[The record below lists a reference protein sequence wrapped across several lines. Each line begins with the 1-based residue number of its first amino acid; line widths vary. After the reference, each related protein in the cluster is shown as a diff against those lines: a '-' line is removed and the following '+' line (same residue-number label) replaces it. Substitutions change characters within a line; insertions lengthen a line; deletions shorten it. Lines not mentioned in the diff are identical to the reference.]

1 MNHKSALNRLDRHW
15 MGAGLLLTL
24 LLGGTVQ
31 PASAHARVER
41 AVTYRVAAADPAAQ
55 KLYTT
60 YCGSCHGDSG
70 MGDGK
75 AAGNLQPAPKPLHQ
89 AMKGQKDDALIKV
102 LQEGRGQMPGWKNV
116 LKPEQMQQL
125 LNYIKTFGGEH
136 K

>member
-1 MNHKSALNRLDRHW
+1 VNQNSVLCRLDRRLR
-15 MGAGLLLTL
+15 GAGLFLALLVGL
-24 LLGGTVQ
+24 TVQ
-31 PASAHARVER
+31 PAYAHSTADRTR
-41 AVTYRVAAADPAAQ
+41 SQQVAAADPAAQ

-60 YCGSCHGDSG
+60 YCGSCHGASG

-116 LKPEQMQQL
+116 LQPEQMQQL
-125 LNYIKTFGGEH
+125 LNYIKTFGSEH